1 MKAFTKEFVHKVLK
15 RLKEKGKLR
24 HVRHRTSSTSVGASG
39 LAMTSDTPGAT
50 PATTDG
56 SSVMP
61 TTPSGHGDEGD
72 LVDDLF
78 GAAEDREDDMDMDLD
93 GGSEM
98 GQRTP
103 ADKRQTELGRSTDT
117 PRSASGSMARTS
129 PLGMSPIST
138 PVFEKEGWLGS
149 NGHGYGQGDGM
160 EGREGQNGQTPATP
174 TTNMPFGG
182 IGVGA
187 VKVDSFRPSG
197 N

>member
-1 MKAFTKEFVHKVLK
+1 
-15 RLKEKGKLR
+15 
-24 HVRHRTSSTSVGASG
+24 
-39 LAMTSDTPGAT
+39 
-50 PATTDG
+50 
-56 SSVMP
+56 MP

-78 GAAEDREDDMDMDLD
+78 GVAEDREDDVEMEMDLD
-93 GGSEM
+93 GDSEL

-103 ADKRQTELGRSTDT
+103 ADKRPHGVGRMSGT

-149 NGHGYGQGDGM
+149 NGHAKGTEGGDGDAQ
-160 EGREGQNGQTPATP
+160 GVRNGQTPATP
-174 TTNMPFGG
+174 TANMPFGG
-182 IGVGA
+182 IGVGV

-197 N
+197 Q